1 MYRAYSNA
9 ESAEADRRTIASG
22 VKALTLMERA
32 GDALAK
38 KVASAMDRLQ
48 VTEALFVLGGGN
60 NAGDGFVAAKKLTE
74 EKRNVTALCLS
85 KRFSEECEAERARYH
100 GELLT
105 EIPSKRYPVIVDCV
119 FGTGLTRPPEG
130 DYARLIS
137 FINEQ
142 SGYVISCDLPS
153 GLSENGI
160 ALSPCVCA
168 DETLSIGCMKSA
180 LLLNEGADC
189 AGKIS
194 VADIGIDYFDAGAEV
209 WEDSDVKAFFPPRKS
224 CVNKGSFGKVMIAT
238 GGERVGAA
246 MLSASAALRSGAGYT
261 LLRVPARLTAA
272 VGTALP
278 SCIVEPF
285 DASGEGI
292 LSSNALALGMGWGV
306 SEELYSLIVRL
317 LNDYEGKLILDADAL
332 TALARFGLEPLRN
345 KKCEVV
351 LTPHPKEFAR
361 LCNVSVKEVLEN
373 ALNLAR
379 EFAVRYKV
387 TLVLKNNRTVIT
399 DGKRTVINTTGSPAI
414 AKCGSGDVLSGFLAG
429 QCARGLSPF
438 DAACVACYVFG
449 RAGELAEEEFGQY
462 ATTSSDVI
470 AALPHAVMC
479 LSKK

>member
-1 MYRAYSNA
+1 
-9 ESAEADRRTIASG
+9 
-22 VKALTLMERA
+22 
-32 GDALAK
+32 
-38 KVASAMDRLQ
+38 
-48 VTEALFVLGGGN
+48 
-60 NAGDGFVAAKKLTE
+60 
-74 EKRNVTALCLS
+74 
-85 KRFSEECEAERARYH
+85 
-100 GELLT
+100 
-105 EIPSKRYPVIVDCV
+105 
-119 FGTGLTRPPEG
+119 
-130 DYARLIS
+130 
-137 FINEQ
+137 
-142 SGYVISCDLPS
+142 
-153 GLSENGI
+153 
-160 ALSPCVCA
+160 
-168 DETLSIGCMKSA
+168 
-180 LLLNEGADC
+180 
-189 AGKIS
+189 
-194 VADIGIDYFDAGAEV
+194 
-209 WEDSDVKAFFPPRKS
+209 
-224 CVNKGSFGKVMIAT
+224 
-238 GGERVGAA
+238 
-246 MLSASAALRSGAGYT
+246 
-261 LLRVPARLTAA
+261 
-272 VGTALP
+272 
-278 SCIVEPF
+278 
-285 DASGEGI
+285 
-292 LSSNALALGMGWGV
+292 MGWGV

-317 LNDYEGKLILDADAL
+317 LNDYKGKLVLDADAL

>member
-32 GDALAK
+32 GDALAQ

-48 VTEALFVLGGGN
+48 IKEALFVLGGGN
-60 NAGDGFVAAKKLTE
+60 NAGDGFVAARKLTE

-85 KRFSEECEAERARYH
+85 KRLSAECEAERARYR
-100 GELLT
+100 GKLLS
-105 EIPSKRYPVIVDCV
+105 EIPSKNFPLVVDCV

-142 SGYVISCDLPS
+142 GDYVISCDLPS
-153 GLSENGI
+153 GLAENGV
-160 ALSPCVCA
+160 ALSPCVRA
-168 DETLSIGCMKSA
+168 DETLSIGCVKSA
-180 LLLNEGADC
+180 LLMNEGADY
-189 AGKIS
+189 AGRIS
-194 VADIGIDYFDAGAEV
+194 VADIGIDYPDAGAEI
-209 WEDSDVKAFFPPRKS
+209 WEDDDVEGYFPPKKS
-224 CVNKGSFGKVMIAT
+224 CVHKGSFGKVMIAT

-261 LLRVPARLTAA
+261 SLRVPARLTAA
-272 VGTALP
+272 FGAALP
-278 SCIVEPF
+278 ACIVEPF
-285 DASGEGI
+285 DALDEGI
-292 LSSNALALGMGWGV
+292 LSSDALALGMGWGV
-306 SEELYSLIVRL
+306 TEELYSVILRL
-317 LNDYEGKLILDADAL
+317 LNAYNGKLILDADAL
-332 TALARFGLEPLRN
+332 TAMARYGLEPLKN
-345 KKCEVV
+345 KKCEAI

-373 ALNLAR
+373 ALALAR
-379 EFAVRYKV
+379 EFARRYNV

-399 DGKRTVINTTGSPAI
+399 DGLRTAINTTGSPAL

-429 QCARGLSPF
+429 QCARGLAPF

-462 ATTSSDVI
+462 ASSSSDVI
-470 AALPHAVMC
+470 AALPRAVMR